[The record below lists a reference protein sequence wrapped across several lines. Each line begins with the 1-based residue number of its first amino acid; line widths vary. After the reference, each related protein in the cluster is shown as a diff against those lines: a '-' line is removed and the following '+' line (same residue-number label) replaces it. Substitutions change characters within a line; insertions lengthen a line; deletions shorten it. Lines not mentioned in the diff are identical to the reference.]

1 MACPIKLMISLSESI
16 VLFAIILNLKDR
28 TIAQLVVN
36 VYSIWIIIVLGLT
49 IVLDLEIENI
59 LCYF

>member
-36 VYSIWIIIVLGLT
+36 VYSIWIIIVLGLI

>member
-1 MACPIKLMISLSESI
+1 MISLSESI